1 MQLFPWSLPGSPC
14 SCDCFLP
21 PGILVKSFL
30 LSMGVLC
37 GDRDEVCGPPSY
49 IFRCVGTLD
58 AGGPTE
64 RMLLASCV
72 CICLCSPTPY
82 TLCSEQASAGPP
94 PSFPEPRPQWMGMIC
109 VRRMRIDSVSPCAPV
124 SQTLGSRLWVLGGR
138 EPPSTEVY

>member
-1 MQLFPWSLPGSPC
+1 MQLFPWNLPGSPC
-14 SCDCFLP
+14 SSDCFLP

-82 TLCSEQASAGPP
+82 TLCSEQADMKLD
-94 PSFPEPRPQWMGMIC
+94 PSF
-109 VRRMRIDSVSPCAPV
+109 
-124 SQTLGSRLWVLGGR
+124 LSRAQALVDGDDLC
-138 EPPSTEVY
+138 